1 MMSEKLTLRQWRLAR
16 EISIDKMAELLG
28 IHPNTYR
35 QWEAAPDQIAIGR
48 AQQIS
53 EILRVPLADIFLP

>member
-1 MMSEKLTLRQWRLAR
+1 MSEKLTLRQWRLAR

-35 QWEAAPDQIAIGR
+35 QWEAEPDQIAIGK